1 MQFLVFIAA
10 LILSAIFTR
19 LVRDLANR
27 HGWATPPAS
36 DRHIHTRP
44 TPRLGGVAIFLTL
57 WCIALLA
64 HWVPEHFGMTEFPLS
79 QLTVKIL
86 GPATIISLLGL
97 IDDFVELSAYI
108 KFSVQALA
116 AVLLYCNGFG
126 ISHLSLLAGHP
137 HLGWLVGLPLTIL
150 WVLWITNA
158 FNLID
163 GLDGL
168 AAGSALFSTLVNCVL
183 AVLFHN
189 EWILI
194 LTLVLAG
201 AIAGFLRY
209 NFNPAAVFLCDFG
222 SLLIGVRLIHVALP
236 GSQKTPTAICV
247 AIPLVS
253 PAFPILE
260 FAVAILPR

>member
-1 MQFLVFIAA
+1 MQFLVFVAA
-10 LILSAIFTR
+10 LLLSAVFTR
-19 LVRDLANR
+19 LVRDCANR

-44 TPRLGGVAIFLTL
+44 IPRLGGVAIFLTL

-64 HWVPEHFGMTEFPLS
+64 DWVPEHFGMSEFPLS

-86 GPATIISLLGL
+86 GPATIIFLLGL
-97 IDDFVELSAYI
+97 IDDFCNLSAYI

-116 AVLLYCNGFG
+116 AVLLYCNGIG
-126 ISHLSLLAGHP
+126 ISQLTILAGHP

-168 AAGSALFSTLVNCVL
+168 AAGSALLSTLV
-183 AVLFHN
+183 
-189 EWILI
+189 
-194 LTLVLAG
+194 
-201 AIAGFLRY
+201 
-209 NFNPAAVFLCDFG
+209 
-222 SLLIGVRLIHVALP
+222 S
-236 GSQKTPTAICV
+236 
-247 AIPLVS
+247 
-253 PAFPILE
+253 
-260 FAVAILPR
+260 

>member
-10 LILSAIFTR
+10 LLLSAIFTR
-19 LVRDLANR
+19 LVRDFANR

-86 GPATIISLLGL
+86 GPATIIFLLGL

-116 AVLLYCNGFG
+116 AVLLYCNGIG
-126 ISHLSLLAGHP
+126 ISRLTLLAGHP

-150 WVLWITNA
+150 WVLRSEEHTSE
-158 FNLID
+158 LQS
-163 GLDGL
+163 LRH
-168 AAGSALFSTLVNCVL
+168 LVC
-183 AVLFHN
+183 
-189 EWILI
+189 
-194 LTLVLAG
+194 
-201 AIAGFLRY
+201 R
-209 NFNPAAVFLCDFG
+209 
-222 SLLIGVRLIHVALP
+222 LLLEKKKVYLSGDDIVIGTIIPR
-236 GSQKTPTAICV
+236 ICT
-247 AIPLVS
+247 
-253 PAFPILE
+253 
-260 FAVAILPR
+260 